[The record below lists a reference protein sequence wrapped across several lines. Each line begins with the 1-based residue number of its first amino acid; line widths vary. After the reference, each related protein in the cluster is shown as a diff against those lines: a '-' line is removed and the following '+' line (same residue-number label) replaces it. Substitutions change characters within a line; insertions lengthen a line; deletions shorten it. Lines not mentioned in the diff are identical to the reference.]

1 MDLDPFFER
10 SEARGSLVGALVV
23 DSGGNVLYERN
34 ADVRMVPASNQKI
47 LSAVYA
53 LLVRGPDFRGELRI
67 WRSGKNLIAE
77 STGHPMLT
85 YDDLVKARIDLRVPK
100 GAQLKL
106 KSSYRSVVPP
116 SWELDDLPNRYAAR
130 PSALAV
136 DRGGF
141 ELWSENGRPLLR
153 PANYGVR
160 IVAGPKLAY
169 DPLKAVVTAPNSA
182 GTARLDTLAVPDPES
197 AACQA
202 LGAKW
207 GGSTTTVPNRPPDLV
222 LKAPPL
228 SAIVKECLQKSD
240 NFLAE
245 CLMLDAAAAE
255 GAFTNPRA
263 PYEEAPNRMRKRLA
277 EAVGFDPIDFRPID
291 GSGLSRHNLVTPR
304 VLTRVLLFADQRWP
318 AWRGYLAGAGEGTL
332 KDRSIGEGFR
342 GKTGSLNSV
351 SALSGISTDS
361 QANTLAI
368 SLVFNHFVAP
378 SSDIRRLQ
386 DDIVAK
392 ICEPRRHAF

>member
-10 SEARGSLVGALVV
+10 PEARGAVVGAFVV
-23 DSGGNVLYERN
+23 DAGGNVLYERN
-34 ADVRMVPASNQKI
+34 ADLRLVPASNQKI
-47 LSAVYA
+47 LSAVYS
-53 LLVRGPDFRGELRI
+53 LLVRGPDFRGELRL
-67 WRSGKNLIAE
+67 WKSGKDIIAE
-77 STGHPMLT
+77 ANGHPMLT
-85 YDDLVKARIDLRVPK
+85 YDDLAQARKSLRVTK
-100 GAQLKL
+100 GATLRLKAA
-106 KSSYRSVVPP
+106 YRSVVPP

-130 PSALAV
+130 PAALAV

-141 ELWSENGRPLLR
+141 ELWSQGGRPVLR
-153 PANYGVR
+153 PANYGVQ
-160 IVAGPKLAY
+160 VTVGSKLVY
-169 DPLKAVVTAPNSA
+169 EPIKALLTAPRTS
-182 GTARLDTLAVPDPES
+182 GTARIDTLAVPDPEA

-207 GGSTTTVPNRPPDLV
+207 GGSTNTTPNRAPDLV

-228 SAIVKECLQKSD
+228 GSIVKECLQKSD

-255 GAFTNPRA
+255 GAFTNPRD
-263 PYEEAPNRMRKRLA
+263 PYDEAPNRMRKRLA
-277 EAVGFDPIDFRPID
+277 EAVGFDPLDFRPID

-304 VLTRVLLFADQRWP
+304 VLARVLMFADQRWP
-318 AWRGYLAGAGEGTL
+318 EWRSYLAGAGEGTL
-332 KDRSIGEGFR
+332 KGRSLSEGFR